1 MERGLNQFLGAQL
14 QHAVEELAK
23 GLSEQRFVDQLVT
36 HLAGRPADQ
45 RKALRRKGTLR
56 ARTIASFQYL
66 REWGIWAQDM
76 EGLGQVQQW
85 EPGVSQLA
93 VWACR
98 ASQEQVL
105 AGECPL
111 VPLASSSADALPAKA
126 HEVWMLQLQQARL
139 EEEVDLIREE
149 QAAFKANLSK
159 RLQVLQGPATQ
170 MQCCQQLVQREILRV
185 RAIARQLDKSMA
197 EEGGAA
203 VLSEAAAAL
212 VSLALD
218 DAS

>member
-105 AGECPL
+105 AGTSSGGVCFNDVVMQVG
-111 VPLASSSADALPAKA
+111 VPELPFGGVGPSGMGRYHGRDGFLEFSHQKA
-126 HEVWMLQLQQARL
+126 VYSQLKKDVAQMAQMRPPYDTPFRDYV
-139 EEEVDLIREE
+139 ESQI
-149 QAAFKANLSK
+149 K
-159 RLQVLQGPATQ
+159 R
-170 MQCCQQLVQREILRV
+170 
-185 RAIARQLDKSMA
+185 
-197 EEGGAA
+197 
-203 VLSEAAAAL
+203 
-212 VSLALD
+212 
-218 DAS
+218 